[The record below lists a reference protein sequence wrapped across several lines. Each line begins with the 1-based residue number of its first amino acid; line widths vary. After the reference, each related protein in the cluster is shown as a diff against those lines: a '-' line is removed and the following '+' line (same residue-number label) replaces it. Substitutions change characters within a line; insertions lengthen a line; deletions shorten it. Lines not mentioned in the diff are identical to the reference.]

1 MAYSVVSK
9 KSGTT
14 YYLHA
19 RTTPTKS
26 GTRTLYFF
34 GKEAKEGAI
43 DALPEGYD
51 VAESGATGLPL
62 LKKKVA

>member
-9 KSGTT
+9 KSGST

-19 RTTPTKS
+19 QTKPTKS

-34 GKEAKEGAI
+34 AKTVKEGAL
-43 DALPEGYD
+43 DALPEAYE
-51 VAESGATGLPL
+51 VVESSATGLPL
-62 LKKKVA
+62 LKKKA